1 MASDKPEFPF
11 FNFDVKKFVG
21 DLKVPNVDLDSI
33 VSSSRKNIEALTQAN
48 KIAFEGFQA
57 VAKRQVEIM
66 RETMTEAASVLRGL
80 MAGSTG
86 DAKVA
91 PEVLKKAFEAALA
104 NMREL
109 AEMTSKANS
118 EAFDVIQKRVVDSI
132 EELKSLTAKAK
143 GEK

>member
-11 FNFDVKKFVG
+11 FSFDVKKFVG
-21 DLKVPNVDLDSI
+21 DMKMPNVDMDAI

-48 KIAFEGFQA
+48 RIAFEGFQA

-66 RETMTEAASVLRGL
+66 RETMTEAASVLRS
-80 MAGSTG
+80 MTTSPSE
-86 DAKVA
+86 AKVA

-118 EAFDVIQKRVVDSI
+118 EAFDVIQKRVTESI
-132 EELKSLTAKAK
+132 EEVKALTAKAK
-143 GEK
+143 GE

>member
-1 MASDKPEFPF
+1 MASEKPEFPF
-11 FNFDVKKFVG
+11 FNFDVKKFAG
-21 DLKVPNVDLDSI
+21 DLKLPNVDLDSI
-33 VSSSRKNIEALTQAN
+33 VASSRKNIEALTQAN
-48 KIAFEGFQA
+48 RIAFEGFQA

-66 RETMTEAASVLRGL
+66 RETMTEAASVLRNVMSGNP
-80 MAGSTG
+80 S

-118 EAFDVIQKRVVDSI
+118 EAFDVIQKRVADSI

>member
-1 MASDKPEFPF
+1 MASEKPDFPF
-11 FNFDVKKFVG
+11 FSFDVKKFAG
-21 DLKVPNVDLDSI
+21 DLKLPNVDLDSI
-33 VSSSRKNIEALTQAN
+33 VASSRKNIEALTQAN
-48 KIAFEGFQA
+48 KVAFEGFQA

-66 RETMTEAASVLRGL
+66 RETMTEAASVLRNV
-80 MAGSTG
+80 MTG
-86 DAKVA
+86 NPADAKVA

-118 EAFDVIQKRVVDSI
+118 EAFDIIQKRVTDSI

>member
-1 MASDKPEFPF
+1 MASEKPEFPF
-11 FNFDVKKFVG
+11 FNFDVKKFAG
-21 DLKVPNVDLDSI
+21 DLKLPNVDLDSI
-33 VSSSRKNIEALTQAN
+33 VASSRKNIEALTQAN
-48 KIAFEGFQA
+48 RIAFEGFQA

-66 RETMTEAASVLRGL
+66 RETMTEAASVLRNV
-80 MAGSTG
+80 MSGSPT

-118 EAFDVIQKRVVDSI
+118 EAFDVIQKRVADSI

-143 GEK
+143 GDK

>member
-1 MASDKPEFPF
+1 MASEKPEFPF
-11 FNFDVKKFVG
+11 FNFDVKKFAG
-21 DLKVPNVDLDSI
+21 DLKLPNVDLDSI
-33 VSSSRKNIEALTQAN
+33 VASSRKNIEALTQAN
-48 KIAFEGFQA
+48 RIAFEGFQA

-66 RETMTEAASVLRGL
+66 RETMTEAASVLRNVMSGNP
-80 MAGSTG
+80 S

-118 EAFDVIQKRVVDSI
+118 EAFDVIQKRVADSI

-143 GEK
+143 GDK

>member
-21 DLKVPNVDLDSI
+21 DMKMPNVDMDAI

-48 KIAFEGFQA
+48 RIAFEGFQA

-66 RETMTEAASVLRGL
+66 RETMTEAASVLRS
-80 MAGSTG
+80 MTSNPSE
-86 DAKVA
+86 AKVA

-118 EAFDVIQKRVVDSI
+118 EAFDVIQKRVTESI
-132 EELKSLTAKAK
+132 AEVKSLTAKAK
-143 GEK
+143 GE

>member
-1 MASDKPEFPF
+1 MASEKPEFPF
-11 FNFDVKKFVG
+11 FNFDVKKFAG
-21 DLKVPNVDLDSI
+21 DLKLPNVDLDSI
-33 VSSSRKNIEALTQAN
+33 VASSRKNIEALTQAN
-48 KIAFEGFQA
+48 RIAFEGFQA

-66 RETMTEAASVLRGL
+66 RETMTEAASVLRNVMSGNP
-80 MAGSTG
+80 S

-91 PEVLKKAFEAALA
+91 PEVLKKAFEAALG

-118 EAFDVIQKRVVDSI
+118 EAFDVIQKRVADSI

-143 GEK
+143 GDK

>member
-21 DLKVPNVDLDSI
+21 DLKMPNVDLDSI

-48 KIAFEGFQA
+48 RIAFEGFQA
-57 VAKRQVEIM
+57 VARRQVEIM
-66 RETMTEAASVLRGL
+66 RETMTEAASVLRGV
-80 MAGSTG
+80 MSGNPG
-86 DAKVA
+86 DVKVA

-109 AEMTSKANS
+109 AELTSKANS
-118 EAFDVIQKRVVDSI
+118 DAFDVVQKRVADSI
-132 EELKSLTAKAK
+132 EELKALTGKAK
-143 GEK
+143 GQ

>member
-66 RETMTEAASVLRGL
+66 RETMTEAASVLRG
-80 MAGSTG
+80 MMSGGSG

-118 EAFDVIQKRVVDSI
+118 EAFDVIQKRVADSI

>member
-1 MASDKPEFPF
+1 M
-11 FNFDVKKFVG
+11 KKFVG

-66 RETMTEAASVLRGL
+66 RETMTEAASVLRG
-80 MAGSTG
+80 MMSGGSG

-118 EAFDVIQKRVVDSI
+118 EAFDVIQKRVADSI

>member
-1 MASDKPEFPF
+1 MASEKPEFPF
-11 FNFDVKKFVG
+11 FNFDVKKFAG
-21 DLKVPNVDLDSI
+21 DLKLPNVDLDSI
-33 VSSSRKNIEALTQAN
+33 VASSRKNIEALTQAN
-48 KIAFEGFQA
+48 RIAFEGFQA

-66 RETMTEAASVLRGL
+66 RETMTEAASVLRNV
-80 MAGSTG
+80 MSGSPT

-118 EAFDVIQKRVVDSI
+118 EAFDVIQKRVTDSI

-143 GEK
+143 GDK

>member
-1 MASDKPEFPF
+1 MASEKPEFPF
-11 FNFDVKKFVG
+11 FNFDVKKFAG
-21 DLKVPNVDLDSI
+21 DLKLPNVDLDSI
-33 VSSSRKNIEALTQAN
+33 VASSRKNIEALTQAN
-48 KIAFEGFQA
+48 RIAFEGFQA

-66 RETMTEAASVLRGL
+66 RETMTEAASVLRNVMSGNP
-80 MAGSTG
+80 S

-118 EAFDVIQKRVVDSI
+118 EAFDVIQKRVTDSI

-143 GEK
+143 GDK

>member
-21 DLKVPNVDLDSI
+21 DMKMPNVDMDSI
-33 VSSSRKNIEALTQAN
+33 VASSRKNIEALTQAN
-48 KIAFEGFQA
+48 RIAFDGFQA

-66 RETMTEAASVLRGL
+66 RETMTEAASVLRGV
-80 MAGSTG
+80 MSTSPTE
-86 DAKVA
+86 AKVA

-118 EAFDVIQKRVVDSI
+118 EAFDVIQSRVKESI
-132 EELKSLTAKAK
+132 EELKALTAKAK
-143 GEK
+143 GE

>member
-21 DLKVPNVDLDSI
+21 DVKIPSVDLDSV

-48 KIAFEGFQA
+48 RVAFEGFQA

-66 RETMTEAASVLRGL
+66 RETMTEAASVLRGV
-80 MAGSTG
+80 MSGNAG

-91 PEVLKKAFEAALA
+91 PEVLKKAFEGALA

-118 EAFDVIQKRVVDSI
+118 EAFDVIQKRVAESI
-132 EELKSLTAKAK
+132 EEIKSLKPGK
-143 GEK
+143 PEK